1 MRERLRDFTART
13 GTVDEA
19 LAARIEAFRQKALE
33 LAGRKDS
40 LPPGMRS
47 RIDGIVEATE
57 NIFSCMLADPH
68 DVAPADKF
76 LSRYLTAAHTVVEEY
91 ARLSR
96 QGCTHDSVTQALAR
110 GDELLERLERA
121 FVDEHAR
128 LLQNDTVNFTAEL
141 NVLDKLLKMEGR

>member
-1 MRERLRDFTART
+1 MHT
-13 GTVDEA
+13 
-19 LAARIEAFRQKALE
+19 
-33 LAGRKDS
+33 
-40 LPPGMRS
+40 

-57 NIFSCMLADPH
+57 NILACMHADPN

-91 ARLSR
+91 VRLSG
-96 QGCTHDSVTQALAR
+96 QGNMHSGVTQALAR
-110 GDELLERLERA
+110 SGELLKRLEQA